1 MADLSAPI
9 GPVVAF
15 PPDFTKVRED
25 VRTYHLETRQEADL
39 AQLGVLQKQT

>member
-15 PPDFTKVRED
+15 PPTDFTKVRED
-25 VRTYHLETRQEADL
+25 VRTYHLEARQP
-39 AQLGVLQKQT
+39 